1 MPNSYIPLVS
11 WLSVASHSKGPKR
24 TSGHLHNAV
33 LRKLKLGTAFGFKSA
48 EQPTGAMGGARR
60 QPAQSATIHNFARC
74 LPTYMATLQGSYL

>member
-1 MPNSYIPLVS
+1 MPNSYIPPIS

-48 EQPTGAMGGARR
+48 EHSTGAMGGPRP
-60 QPAQSATIHNFARC
+60 QQAQSATIHNLARY
-74 LPTYMATLQGSYL
+74 LPTYRTTLQGSYF